1 MAIKPW
7 GKYCIPLQKGTVSW
21 RDTIE
26 KRRHSSP
33 GQKTLILD
41 CSPSMLGLQ
50 SVYRRTRVRILKDWL
65 KNAVL
70 YIQEYGVKR
79 ERAKS
84 VKPVVQFHILVELE
98 IVLYTCLMQG
108 IENYFLFGGR
118 KERIAAATF
127 KISRTSKLHNER
139 RHKIAILL
147 GEHLLLEIGKS
158 LGIACRGGISVEL
171 AVLALG
177 TMALK
182 THRTS
187 LPPTRERQAGFVV
200 CRIVC
205 RTAIPDNTDICLR
218 RGVFSKTPPSC
229 LR

>member
-7 GKYCIPLQKGTVSW
+7 GKYCIPQQKSTVSW

-33 GQKTLILD
+33 DKKKLIPD
-41 CSPSMLGLQ
+41 CSPYVQGLQ
-50 SVYRRTRVRILKDWL
+50 SVYIRTRVRILKDWL

-108 IENYFLFGGR
+108 IENYFLFGFGFCLENTQNQPASY
-118 KERIAAATF
+118 ERETGWF
-127 KISRTSKLHNER
+127 R
-139 RHKIAILL
+139 
-147 GEHLLLEIGKS
+147 
-158 LGIACRGGISVEL
+158 C
-171 AVLALG
+171 
-177 TMALK
+177 
-182 THRTS
+182 
-187 LPPTRERQAGFVV
+187 LPD
-200 CRIVC
+200 CL
-205 RTAIPDNTDICLR
+205 PDSNT
-218 RGVFSKTPPSC
+218 
-229 LR
+229 

>member
-1 MAIKPW
+1 MTIKPW
-7 GKYCIPLQKGTVSW
+7 GKYCIPLQKSTVSW

-26 KRRHSSP
+26 KRRYCSL
-33 GQKTLILD
+33 GKITLIPD
-41 CSPSMLGLQ
+41 CSPSAQGLQ

-65 KNAVL
+65 KNAER
-70 YIQEYGVKR
+70 YIQEYGMKR

-98 IVLYTCLMQG
+98 IVLYTCLM
-108 IENYFLFGGR
+108 R
-118 KERIAAATF
+118 A
-127 KISRTSKLHNER
+127 SRTIFCSAGERSVSPLRRSKY
-139 RHKIAILL
+139 A
-147 GEHLLLEIGKS
+147 LE
-158 LGIACRGGISVEL
+158 
-171 AVLALG
+171 
-177 TMALK
+177 

-218 RGVFSKTPPSC
+218 RGVFSNTPPS
-229 LR
+229 

>member
-7 GKYCIPLQKGTVSW
+7 GKYCIPQQKSTVSW

-33 GQKTLILD
+33 DKKKLIPD
-41 CSPSMLGLQ
+41 CSPYVQGLQ
-50 SVYRRTRVRILKDWL
+50 SVYIRTRVRILKDWL

-118 KERIAAATF
+118 KERIAAAALE
-127 KISRTSKLHNER
+127 ICRASKMHNER

-171 AVLALG
+171 TITVLR
-177 TMALK
+177 TMARVYHAEDVLILCHLGIGK
-182 THRTS
+182 LTKAS
-187 LPPTRERQAGFVV
+187 
-200 CRIVC
+200 
-205 RTAIPDNTDICLR
+205 
-218 RGVFSKTPPSC
+218 
-229 LR
+229 